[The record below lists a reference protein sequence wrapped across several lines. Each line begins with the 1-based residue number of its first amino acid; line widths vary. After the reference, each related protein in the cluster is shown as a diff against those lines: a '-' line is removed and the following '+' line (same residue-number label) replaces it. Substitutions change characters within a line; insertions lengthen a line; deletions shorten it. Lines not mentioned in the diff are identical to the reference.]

1 MATRDRASRGK
12 SIGEIWNRTDKDQL
26 AKILAGLLVLIL
38 IVVGCASMVESYDM
52 PMVFFNHLF
61 PSYPSSRALARNVES
76 GSGNIVYDSFE
87 ILTRRKDPIAVYHA
101 VDMLDSKDDY
111 KWLNAALYLGAC
123 GRQEAVP
130 YLIKA
135 LQHTAS
141 RSYDEEAGYL
151 AALTSQNY
159 GTDFE
164 KWKSW
169 WEKAHPDT
177 QMDWNSDLGPAP
189 HLVVTNH

>member
-1 MATRDRASRGK
+1 MSTHDRVTRGNSLRD
-12 SIGEIWNRTDKDQL
+12 IWRRTDKDEL
-26 AKILAGLLVLIL
+26 AKILACLLAGILL
-38 IVVGCASMVESYDM
+38 IVAAASMLESYDM

-61 PSYPSSRALARNVES
+61 PFYPSSRALARNVED
-76 GSGNIVYDSFE
+76 GKGDIVYDSFA
-87 ILTRRKDPIAVYHA
+87 ILTQRRDPISVYPA
-101 VDMLDSKDDY
+101 IDMLQSHDDY

-135 LQHTAS
+135 LRHKAS

-151 AALTSQNY
+151 AELTSQNF
-159 GTDFE
+159 GTDFD

-169 WEKAHPDT
+169 WEKGHPDS
-177 QMDWNSDLGPAP
+177 QMDWDSNLGAG
-189 HLVVTNH
+189 L